1 MIYGWCV
8 EIFPKIKNSSMRRLT
23 IQALVPMMVAVVVQ
37 AGFCPPA
44 LADTSADAVQL
55 LKKACFECH
64 GEARQKGK
72 LRLDTREHFQ
82 RGGAS
87 GKLVHEKNPSDGELL
102 RRVLLPKG
110 DSERMPPRGEPLK
123 SGEIAV
129 LKKWISQGAS
139 WPQKSDL
146 AKHWAY
152 EKPKL
157 PSLPKVSDPLWP
169 KNEIDHFVLSR
180 FDREGLKPSPVADA
194 STLVRRV
201 YLDLIG
207 LPPSTAEVDAFL
219 KDKDPRAYEK
229 LVDRLLA
236 SNQFGVKWA
245 RPWLDYAR
253 YADSHGFQR
262 DDFRD
267 LWAWRDWV
275 VRALNSDMPFDQF
288 TIEQL
293 AGDLLPNA
301 TLDQKIAT
309 GFNRN
314 APTNVEAGS
323 DPEETRVNQVLDRVN
338 TLGMVWLGTTME
350 CAQCHDH
357 KYDPFTQKDYYGLF
371 AFFNNTELEADR
383 SNPRVPG
390 SIRFQGPSL
399 NLAGK
404 ADQSKNI
411 SDLHKELEQRKTTLA
426 HHDADWEKKI
436 LAQANGGSGTVVLP
450 IRDFESQ
457 GGATHEILADH
468 SVLLS
473 GEAPDKD
480 TYIVRVHTSRAGIRG
495 FKLEALTDD
504 SLPGRGPG
512 RGDANRPNF
521 VLHSVEVHQVSNGG
535 KGEQIRL
542 VKAKADFSQKN
553 FDVTG
558 AIDENPATAWA
569 INPKFHEP
577 HWAIFE
583 TDRPVG
589 SEKGMDLQ
597 FTLVQNF
604 GSARTI
610 GRLRLS
616 AIMGEAEGP
625 AVPEEMVSI
634 LKVPFVNRNA
644 SQKEKVASYRAQ
656 SDAGCI
662 SLQAKINKLE
672 SSAASNAATT
682 QVMVEMPRPRT
693 TTLFTRGDFRNPAQ
707 KITPATPAIFPGL
720 DTQGNNLNRLT
731 LARWLVSRD
740 NPLVARVVVN
750 RWWDEIFGNGLVTTP
765 EDFGTQG
772 ERPTHPEL
780 LDHLAV
786 RFMDQGWS
794 MKKTIRAMVLS
805 NTYQQSSRV
814 TPELLAGDDRN
825 LLLARGP
832 RFRLDAE
839 LVRDNALAVAG
850 LLNTRLD
857 GPAIKP
863 YQPDG
868 LWVKVGGA
876 RYDYVVSEGEEKYR
890 RGLYVVL
897 KRSAP
902 YPSFVNFDANS
913 RFSCRVKRAR
923 SNTPLQALT
932 LLNDPVYVEAS
943 RAFAKR
949 ILEETS
955 GYDALRR
962 VQHAFR
968 LGLTREPDAQEVAM
982 LANLYE
988 SRRKAALKDA
998 DFNAAWALATVIMN
1012 LDEFISKE

>member
-1 MIYGWCV
+1 
-8 EIFPKIKNSSMRRLT
+8 MRWQKVRILFRMMMAMV
-23 IQALVPMMVAVVVQ
+23 IQAGL
-37 AGFCPPA
+37 CLPA
-44 LADTSADAVQL
+44 LADVSADAFQV

-64 GEARQKGK
+64 GESRQKGK
-72 LRLDTREHFQ
+72 LRLDTQEHFQ

-87 GKLVHEKNPSDGELL
+87 GKLVDSSNPNASELL
-102 RRVLLPKG
+102 RRVMLPKA
-110 DSERMPPRGEPLK
+110 DEERMPPRGEPLK
-123 SGEIAV
+123 PAEVALLREWILGGA
-129 LKKWISQGAS
+129 KWPGKNMHAR
-139 WPQKSDL
+139 
-146 AKHWAY
+146 HWAY
-152 EKPKL
+152 ETPKIAALPKL
-157 PSLPKVSDPLWP
+157 HDPSWP
-169 KNEIDHFVLSR
+169 KNEIDHFVLAR
-180 FDREGLKPSPVADA
+180 LEKEGFKPSPAADGA
-194 STLVRRV
+194 TLVRRV
-201 YLDLIG
+201 YLDLVG
-207 LPPSTAEVDAFL
+207 LPPTPAEAEAFL
-219 KDKDPRAYEK
+219 KDKDPQAYEK

-275 VRALNSDMPFDQF
+275 VRALNNDMPFDQF
-288 TIEQL
+288 SIEQL
-293 AGDLLPNA
+293 AGDLLPNP
-301 TLDQKIAT
+301 TLDQRIAT

-323 DPEETRVNQVLDRVN
+323 DPEETRVNQVFDRVN
-338 TLGMVWLGTTME
+338 TLGMVWLGTTLE

-383 SNPRVPG
+383 ANPRVPG
-390 SIRFQGPSL
+390 SIRFQGPSVKL
-399 NLAGK
+399 NMTK
-404 ADQSKNI
+404 SYSKEI
-411 SDLHKELEQRKTTLA
+411 SDLQNELQERKKALSGF
-426 HHDADWEKKI
+426 DESWEKKV
-436 LAQANGGSGTVVLP
+436 LSQAAKGSGTVVLP
-450 IRDFESQ
+450 ISDFESQ
-457 GGATHEILADH
+457 GGATHEILSDH

-473 GEAPDKD
+473 GDAPDKD
-480 TYIVRVHTSRAGIRG
+480 TYTIRVQTKLQGIRG

-504 SLPGRGPG
+504 SLPGKGPG

-521 VLHSVEVHQVSNGG
+521 VLNTLEVHQVSNGV
-535 KGEQIRL
+535 KGEKIRL

-553 FDVTG
+553 FDVAG

-577 HWAIFE
+577 HWAVFE
-583 TDRPVG
+583 TDRALG
-589 SEKGMDLQ
+589 SEKGMELQ
-597 FTLVQNF
+597 FTLVQNY

-610 GRLRLS
+610 GRLRLN
-616 AIMGEAEGP
+616 AILGEADP
-625 AVPEEMVSI
+625 TAIPPDLVNI
-634 LKVPFVNRNA
+634 LKIPFAGRNA
-644 SQKEKVASYRAQ
+644 SQHEQVTNYRAQ
-656 SDAGCI
+656 SDATCI
-662 SLQAKINKLE
+662 SLQVKINKLE
-672 SSAASNAATT
+672 SGKDSNNATS
-682 QVMVEMPRPRT
+682 QVMVEMAKPRT
-693 TTLFTRGDFRNPAQ
+693 TSMLTRGDFRNPAQ
-707 KITPATPAIFPGL
+707 KVDPATPVALHPLEQAGSVP
-720 DTQGNNLNRLT
+720 NRLT
-731 LARWLVSRD
+731 LARWLVSRE

-750 RWWDEIFGNGLVTTP
+750 RWWDEIFGNGLVNTP

-780 LDHLAV
+780 LDFLATK
-786 RFMDQGWS
+786 FMDQGWS
-794 MKKTIRAMVLS
+794 MKKTIRSMVLS
-805 NTYQQSSRV
+805 NTYRQSSRV
-814 TPELLAGDDRN
+814 TPDLLAKDDRN

-850 LLNTRLD
+850 LLNTRLG
-857 GPAIKP
+857 GPPVKP

-876 RYDYVVSEGEEKYR
+876 RYDYIVSDGDEKFR

-913 RFSCRVKRAR
+913 RFSCRVKRMR

-932 LLNDPVYVEAS
+932 LLNDPVYVEAA

-949 ILEETS
+949 ILDETS
-955 GYDALRR
+955 GQDVFRR
-962 VQHAFR
+962 VQHAFKI
-968 LGLTREPDAQEVAM
+968 GLVREPDSQEVTM

-988 SRRKAALKDA
+988 SRRKSPSQESE
-998 DFNAAWALATVIMN
+998 FNAAWAIATVIMN
-1012 LDEFISKE
+1012 LDEFINKE